1 MTPSIKLLL
10 VDDNEVNLDV
20 LSRRLERKGCKVV
33 TVLDGPSALDAIATQ
48 AFDAVV
54 LDLQMP
60 GMSGIDVLIELRK
73 SYSQVALPVIMATA
87 QTDPQTMVS
96 ALEAGA
102 NDYVTKPIE
111 LEVLYA
117 RIRAQ
122 LRSGE
127 VVRESASPRTS
138 PAAISVNP
146 GLVIELGSTVA
157 QKYRLE
163 AVLGTGGF
171 GSVYRAKHL
180 NLDTDVAVKVLHPH
194 LANATNVR
202 KRFEQ
207 EGASAVRVKHPNAVV
222 VLDAGATETGI
233 PFLVMELLSGHTMA
247 EEIERHAMLPLSRTV
262 EIMGPVCEVLE
273 EAHRVGIIHRDV
285 KPANIMLSD
294 SPRGEVVKVLDFGI
308 SKFIDREKQLG
319 LTGDGVAGTPLFMS
333 PEALLGRESTASTD
347 IFSVGVTL
355 FVSLAGVPP
364 HGPPAKSPF
373 EQAIR
378 QVNHPPVPLGSLRPD
393 LPVEV
398 TQIVMAA
405 LARDPENRPTLTEL
419 RETLRRSS
427 ESFIEPAWPP
437 MRVITSASPRPGFA
451 DEATVRVGIQPEAR
465 EEPTDQP
472 AQRPPVV
479 PQESGINGRVDESGE
494 VASVEQP
501 SSKRTK
507 A

>member
-20 LSRRLERKGCKVV
+20 LSRRLERKGCKVI
-33 TVLDGPSALDAIATQ
+33 TVLDGASALDAIATQ

-60 GMSGIDVLIELRK
+60 GMNGIDVLIEIRK
-73 SYSQVALPVIMATA
+73 SYSQLALPVIMATA

-111 LEVLYA
+111 LEVLFA

-122 LRSGE
+122 LRNTE
-127 VVRESASPRTS
+127 VLRESATPTKS

-146 GLVIELGSTVA
+146 GLIIEIGTTVLS
-157 QKYRLE
+157 KYRLE
-163 AVLGTGGF
+163 ALLGTGGF

-180 NLDTDVAVKVLHPH
+180 NLDADVAVKVLHPH
-194 LANATNVR
+194 LANAPNVR
-202 KRFEQ
+202 KRFEL
-207 EGASAVRVKHPNAVV
+207 EGVSAVRVKHPNAVT
-222 VLDAGATETGI
+222 VLDAGTTETGL
-233 PFLVMELLSGHTMA
+233 PFLVMELLAGHTLA
-247 EEIERHAMLPLSRTV
+247 DEIERRSMLRLSRAV
-262 EIMGPVCEVLE
+262 EILGPVCEVLE

-294 SPRGEVVKVLDFGI
+294 SGRGEVVKVLDFGI

-355 FVSLAGVPP
+355 FVALAGIPP

-378 QVNHPPVPLGSLRPD
+378 QVNHAPTPLASVRPD
-393 LPVEV
+393 LPIEV
-398 TQIVMAA
+398 TQIVMAT
-405 LARDPENRPTLTEL
+405 LARDPQNRPSLAEL
-419 RETLRRSS
+419 RETLHRSA
-427 ESFIEPAWPP
+427 EGFAEPVWPP
-437 MRVITSASPRPGFA
+437 ARTVSSAPPRPGFA
-451 DEATVRVGIQPEAR
+451 DEATVRVGMQPEAR
-465 EEPTDQP
+465 EEPTDP
-472 AQRPPVV
+472 PPERPTAP
-479 PQESGINGRVDESGE
+479 PEQSGINGRVDESGE
-494 VASVEQP
+494 VASVVEP
-501 SSKRTK
+501 SSKTK